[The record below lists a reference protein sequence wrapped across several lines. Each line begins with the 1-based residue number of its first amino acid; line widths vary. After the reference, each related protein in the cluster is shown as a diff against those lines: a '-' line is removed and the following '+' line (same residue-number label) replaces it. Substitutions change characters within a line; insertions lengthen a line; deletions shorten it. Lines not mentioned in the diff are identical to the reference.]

1 MTSKTNIKALSC
13 SGIVLYAIMRDR
25 AELSKANGIIDEETG
40 RPYVYFT
47 LENVME
53 CLGCSKGTAQAC
65 INKLEQAHMIEKR
78 KRPNKAT
85 KYFVLEVQKTEVQKT
100 EVQNL
105 EVRSSKIELPAVQK
119 LDPNKTKYN
128 KTKINKTNTWS
139 TEDAE
144 TIRTAQAVCEIFN
157 ERRGAVQ
164 CKGRVKPGVMGRRVI
179 CALLAAG
186 YSSSAIIEAAARCG
200 AGKRC
205 NWHDLEAV
213 IKCSKPE

>member
-1 MTSKTNIKALSC
+1 
-13 SGIVLYAIMRDR
+13 MRDR

-40 RPYVYFT
+40 RPYIYFT

-53 CLGCSKGTAQAC
+53 CLGCSKGTSQNC
-65 INKLEQAHMIEKR
+65 INKLEQARLIEKR
-78 KRPNKAT
+78 KQPNKAT
-85 KYFVLEVQKTEVQKT
+85 KYFVLEVQNL

-144 TIRTAQAVCEIFN
+144 TIRTTKVVCEIFN
-157 ERRGAVQ
+157 DKREVARCQ
-164 CKGRVKPGVMGRRVI
+164 GRVKPGVTGRRVV
-179 CALLAAG
+179 CDLLRAG
-186 YSSSAIIEAAARCG
+186 YNSDAIIEAASCCGKEYCDWYGLEPWLKAQSSNKAREHKPTREG
-200 AGKRC
+200 AA
-205 NWHDLEAV
+205 L
-213 IKCSKPE
+213 